1 MQPPQ
6 TPRTLQR
13 RLGVFS
19 ATTLIVG
26 SMIGSGIFIAP
37 SIMASYVATPGIWIG
52 LWLVGGALTLLGAL
66 AYGELCAMMP
76 QAGGQYVFL
85 REAFGPTVAFL
96 YGWTLFL
103 VIQTGFNAAV
113 AIAFA
118 KFLGGVGLRV
128 GENDVVLAVG
138 GHTLLSRAQIVA
150 VVVIAVLT
158 WVNDR
163 GGVRGGGA
171 RLERIHGAQGGRGGA
186 AGGRRLRQRQGVAR
200 KPLRVSGGTGL
211 GPKGLEMG
219 LLAAMGVAMSKALF
233 AYDAWNTV
241 TFTAEEVREPER
253 NLPRALVAGTIV
265 TTLAYTAACA
275 VYLYVLPIVRM
286 GGVEENRVAHA
297 SMKRWGRRRR
307 RPCTRAS
314 SCSCREV
321 ALGLTG
327 VTVHRTQAGLGHR
340 HTFDALRP
348 GATPAR
354 ARGRHDRDDA
364 RVRPPAPG
372 VYLYVLPIDRM
383 GGVEENRVASEV
395 AGIVLG
401 PAGVTLISIAILVS
415 TFGCVNGLILGGA
428 RVLFAMSRDG
438 LFFRAAGR
446 VDPVTHTPR
455 GALLLQGVWSAVL
468 ALTGSYDRLLTYVT
482 FASLAFNA
490 LTVVGLIVL
499 RRTQPGRARPYRTWG
514 YPVTPA
520 VYLLGASFFL
530 VYIFV
535 GDPADSLAGVG
546 LVALG
551 FPAYWWL
558 RRRAPVAA

>member
-1 MQPPQ
+1 MQK
-6 TPRTLQR
+6 LER

-37 SIMASYVATPGIWIG
+37 SIMAAYVAAPGIWLG

-66 AYGELCAMMP
+66 SYAELCAMMP
-76 QAGGQYVFL
+76 HAGGQYVFL
-85 REAFGPTVAFL
+85 REAFGSVVSFL

-118 KFLGGVGLRV
+118 KFLGGVGLHV
-128 GENDVVLAVG
+128 GENDAVVAVG
-138 GHTLLSRAQIVA
+138 GHILLSRAQIVA
-150 VVVIAVLT
+150 VGVIAVLT
-158 WVNDR
+158 WINAR
-163 GGVRGGGA
+163 GVREGA
-171 RLERIHGAQGGRGGA
+171 LVQNVFTVLKVGA
-186 AGGRRLRQRQGVAR
+186 VA
-200 KPLRVSGGTGL
+200 LLVVIGFGSGKGSLSNFLPVFATSL
-211 GPKGLEMG
+211 GPKGVEMG

-241 TFTAEEVREPER
+241 TFTAEEVRDPER

-275 VYLYVLPIVRM
+275 VYLYVVPLGRM
-286 GGVEENRVAHA
+286 AV
-297 SMKRWGRRRR
+297 
-307 RPCTRAS
+307 
-314 SCSCREV
+314 
-321 ALGLTG
+321 
-327 VTVHRTQAGLGHR
+327 
-340 HTFDALRP
+340 
-348 GATPAR
+348 
-354 ARGRHDRDDA
+354 
-364 RVRPPAPG
+364 
-372 VYLYVLPIDRM
+372 
-383 GGVEENRVASEV
+383 VEENRVASEV
-395 AGIVLG
+395 AGVLLG
-401 PAGVTLISIAILVS
+401 PAGVTMISIAILVS

-446 VDPVTHTPR
+446 VDPASQTPR

-490 LTVVGLIVL
+490 LTVVGLVVL
-499 RRTQPGRARPYRTWG
+499 RRKQPGLPRPYRTWG

-520 VYLLGASFFL
+520 LYLLGAGFFL
-530 VYIFV
+530 LYIFI

-558 RRRAPVAA
+558 RRRPAVAP